1 MFAVFAFKIKVS
13 IILKIIQWNYQL
25 KNQNWAVYE
34 LGTVL
39 LFKRFWLKNLPLDP
53 KSYRSFRETGPW
65 PWNSHF
71 VFFFPFTVFVA
82 FIPAL
87 PSARVALNY
96 FRLWNPLKRNA
107 NTLKWPSS
115 YVRLPYACFTFDVKG
130 TTYLD
135 KRQHILKHIK
145 RAFIPCFS
153 SVWHGRKRTV
163 EGLQK
168 SQTLRKSKMVSVTS
182 EHKQRRQHEK
192 VKKTICLIN
201 KTTTLHVQDTF
212 LYISLRHCTATTWN
226 VCLFFF
232 LILDTVR

>member
-39 LFKRFWLKNLPLDP
+39 LFKRFWLKHLPLDP

-87 PSARVALNY
+87 PNAQVALNY
-96 FRLWNPLKRNA
+96 FLLWNPLKRKMTFSA
-107 NTLKWPSS
+107 RSSSLYMLYFWCKRHDLPWLTTTHLRTYKKSLYTLLFFCLAWSEKDSWRVAEIPNFTQIEDG
-115 YVRLPYACFTFDVKG
+115 VRN
-130 TTYLD
+130 
-135 KRQHILKHIK
+135 K
-145 RAFIPCFS
+145 RA
-153 SVWHGRKRTV
+153 
-163 EGLQK
+163 
-168 SQTLRKSKMVSVTS
+168 
-182 EHKQRRQHEK
+182 
-192 VKKTICLIN
+192 
-201 KTTTLHVQDTF
+201 
-212 LYISLRHCTATTWN
+212 
-226 VCLFFF
+226 
-232 LILDTVR
+232 